1 MRAAKL
7 LVDEPHPGVR
17 VLTLNRPQKRNA
29 IDRELFS
36 ELITALE
43 ELDREDSVRVG
54 ILTGSGQAFC
64 SGVDLADVDDRELLA
79 ERRRTG
85 ISPPS
90 TLLTLDTPVIAAIN
104 GPCVAGGL
112 EVALA
117 CDVVIAS
124 QTASFADTHL
134 QIGLLPSWGG
144 AVLLPAAIGVRRAKN
159 MILSGRFVSAD
170 EAHQFGLVAQVV
182 APDELLA
189 TAIGLARQIAEL
201 PPQQVKRCLRIYD
214 SGEGLPRQDRLAL
227 ERQILLESVP
237 GRNRT

>member
-36 ELITALE
+36 ELIRALE
-43 ELDREDSVRVG
+43 ELDREDSVRVA
-54 ILTGSGQAFC
+54 ILTGTGQAFC

-79 ERRRTG
+79 ERRRSG
-85 ISPPS
+85 INPPGI
-90 TLLTLDTPVIAAIN
+90 LLTLDTPVIAAIN

-124 QTASFADTHL
+124 RSASFADTHL

-144 AVLLPAAIGVRRAKN
+144 AALLPAAIGVRRAKD

-182 APDELLA
+182 APDELRA
-189 TAIGLARQIAEL
+189 TAIGLARQIAQL
-201 PPQQVKRCLRIYD
+201 SPAQVKRCLRIYD
-214 SGEGLPRQDRLAL
+214 EGEGLPRSDRLAL
-227 ERQILLESVP
+227 ERQFLLESVP
-237 GRNRT
+237 GRNPA

>member
-1 MRAAKL
+1 MTAAKL

-36 ELITALE
+36 ELIRALE
-43 ELDREDSVRVG
+43 DLDREDSVRVA
-54 ILTGSGQAFC
+54 ILTGAGQAFC

-79 ERRRTG
+79 ERRRSG
-85 ISPPS
+85 VSPPGS
-90 TLLTLDTPVIAAIN
+90 LLALDTPVIAAIN

-144 AVLLPAAIGVRRAKN
+144 AALLPAAIGVRQAKD
-159 MILSGRFVSAD
+159 MILSGRFVGAD
-170 EAHQFGLVAQVV
+170 EARQFGLAARVV
-182 APDELLA
+182 PPDALLA
-189 TAIGLARQIAEL
+189 TAIGLARKIAEL
-201 PPQQVKRCLRIYD
+201 PPEQVKRCLRIYD
-214 SGEGLPRQDRLAL
+214 RGEGLPRPDRLAL

-237 GRNRT
+237 GRNPA